1 MYVVKAGVSLYESEL
16 TKATTVELK
25 QLNVEVTNMNTVIL
39 PDMEIKLSNRR
50 MELNKIIEQ
59 YNTAV
64 DNKNVSYS
72 SC

>member
-1 MYVVKAGVSLYESEL
+1 
-16 TKATTVELK
+16 
-25 QLNVEVTNMNTVIL
+25 MNTVIL